1 MKKITKCQLCGSQ
14 EPLQDSHIIPH
25 FLYKYMSRHLK
36 SEFDG
41 DKPIQF
47 DSKLN
52 LIQRSDRQW
61 KEKMFC
67 WDCEQLLSKNEKLFS
82 EIFKDIASCHKNN
95 RIKFAYRYGME
106 LEQLDK
112 ELGFSKQDIKLLL
125 DNSYL
130 NIERANIIRYF
141 AISYIIRFIYLS
153 NVKVSEH
160 LLRHIEGILYGLPL
174 DSVKVIMTVNTGND
188 FKMISSVYPL
198 DDDPRFKH
206 FLFVMPEIKIHLI
219 IDEKLEFE
227 GSKVLVLPDDLF
239 KDTDLI
245 KLFSS
250 TVKGMR
256 VAENAKDII
265 KTKS

>member
-1 MKKITKCQLCGSQ
+1 MKKFTKCQLCGSQ

-25 FLYKYMSRHLK
+25 FLYRNMNRYLK

-67 WDCEQLLSKNEKLFS
+67 WNCEQLLSKNETLFS
-82 EIFKDIASCHKNN
+82 QIFQDIVSCHPSD

-106 LEQLDK
+106 LEQLDQ
-112 ELGFSKQDIKLLL
+112 EFGYSKKDIKLLL
-125 DNSYL
+125 DNSYFD
-130 NIERANIIRYF
+130 IKKADIVRSFAVSYVIRC
-141 AISYIIRFIYLS
+141 IYLS
-153 NVKVSEH
+153 DVKVSEN
-160 LLRHIEGILYGLPL
+160 LLKHIEGILYGLPL
-174 DSVKVIMTVNTGND
+174 DSVKVIMSINTGTN
-188 FKMISSVYPL
+188 FKIISSVYPL
-198 DDDPRFKH
+198 DSDPRFKH

-219 IDEKLEFE
+219 IDEKFEFE
-227 GSKVLVLPDDLF
+227 GDKVLVLPNDLF
-239 KDTDLI
+239 NDMDI
-245 KLFSS
+245 VKLFSS
-250 TVKGMR
+250 TVQGMR

-265 KTKS
+265 KTRK